1 MRIFE
6 EGFVARNKK
15 VIIIAVLIMLIS
27 VIIGASIG
35 YINNGDKLNVI
46 SNALS
51 SNPVSNN
58 ISTSS
63 SSIFL
68 FTHNLTVDILT
79 ILGGLIFSIF
89 SVLITIFNGVLIGH
103 VFGFD
108 LKYACVSIL
117 PHAIFEYLAGA
128 LSLAIAFKLTKI
140 EIAIIKNRNFKDTI
154 KEHNID
160 LKDILA
166 IFIVMII
173 LLAVAAIIEG
183 HITGVIARMSYGL

>member
-1 MRIFE
+1 MKIFE
-6 EGFVARNKK
+6 EDFLIRNKK

-27 VIIGASIG
+27 VFIGAGLG
-35 YINNGDKLNVI
+35 YINNGDKLNVL

-58 ISTSS
+58 VSTSS

-68 FTHNLTVDILT
+68 FTHNLTVDIIT
-79 ILGGLIFSIF
+79 ILGGLIFSIL
-89 SVLITIFNGVLIGH
+89 SVLLTIFNGVSIGY

-128 LSLAIAFKLTKI
+128 LALAIAFKLTKI

-154 KEHNID
+154 KGHNID

-166 IFIVMII
+166 ILIIMII